1 MSTVS
6 VTTVVT
12 TLETAGT
19 LRGMDLGVMLPTGF
33 PGSDARLVVDWAR
46 RAEESGAFTS
56 LAVADRFAYAN
67 LDSLMSLAAAA
78 AVTERVRL
86 MTYIAVAPT
95 KPAAVFAKE
104 VATLAALA
112 PGRVTLGVGVGARPR
127 DYEDTGTPWAERGR
141 LLDEA
146 LAAVVAMKDRPDAEQ
161 CAGPDMDRDLEVL
174 IGGTS
179 PPALRRMVE
188 HGHGFAHGGLRA
200 EIFGFQAMAA
210 RGAWEASGRD
220 GAPRV
225 IASTWVASSTDPDDA
240 AQAWQ
245 DSYFQQGAPP
255 EEMRDG
261 ISRGEEAVRL
271 ACAAFAAAG
280 ADEVVLYPCVADL
293 DELEW
298 LIGVAERM
306 PSTEELVAMAP
317 EPQLPPGMGGP
328 GGPGGPA
335 GGPGGGMATP
345 GTHDDASRVPATAP
359 GVESPAV

>member
-12 TLETAGT
+12 TLETTGT
-19 LRGMDLGVMLPTGF
+19 LPLMDLGVMLPTGF
-33 PGSDARLVVDWAR
+33 PGSDARLVTDWAR
-46 RAEESGAFTS
+46 RAEESGVFTS

-78 AVTERVRL
+78 AVTVRVRL

-95 KPAAVFAKE
+95 KPAPVFAKE

-127 DYEDTGTPWAERGR
+127 DYEDTGTPWDQRGR

-146 LAAVVAMKDRPDAEQ
+146 LAAVAGMKDRPDPHQ
-161 CAGPDMDRDLEVL
+161 SAGPDMDPDLEVL

-200 EIFGFQAMAA
+200 EIFGFQVMAA
-210 RGAWEASGRD
+210 KGAWQAAGRE
-220 GAPRV
+220 GAPRIV
-225 IASTWVASSTDPDDA
+225 ASTWVASSTDADDA

-245 DSYFQQGAPP
+245 DSYFAQGAPP

-293 DELEW
+293 EELEW
-298 LIGVAERM
+298 LIGVAERL
-306 PSTEELVAMAP
+306 PSTEDLVAMAP
-317 EPQLPPGMGGP
+317 EPQMPPGMGP
-328 GGPGGPA
+328 GGPGGPP

-345 GTHDDASRVPATAP
+345 GTHDDAKTSAAAP
-359 GVESPAV
+359 GVASPAV